1 MKGTVG
7 LGGRKARSEQ
17 FIMDEDGT
25 LLRDKVRI
33 RKRWGEFFQT
43 LLNKTSAK
51 LDLTTTVLFPQ
62 RPLAPSLGESSHG
75 MDAAKLSELLTW
87 GAPYLIRNMTTNKF
101 VRATR
106 PTLLFATSSPNAV
119 ALEKIS

>member
-62 RPLAPSLGESSHG
+62 RPLGPSLGESSHG
-75 MDAAKLSELLTW
+75 MDAAKLSELLT
-87 GAPYLIRNMTTNKF
+87 
-101 VRATR
+101 
-106 PTLLFATSSPNAV
+106 
-119 ALEKIS
+119 